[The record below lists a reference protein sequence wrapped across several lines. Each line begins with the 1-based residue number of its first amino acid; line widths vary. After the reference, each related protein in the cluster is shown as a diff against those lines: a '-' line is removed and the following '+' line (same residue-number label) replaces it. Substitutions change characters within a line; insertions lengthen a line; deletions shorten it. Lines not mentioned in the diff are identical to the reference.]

1 MTALHERRPETR
13 GRLLWWVGTVALTVA
28 LAVVLRVFVVGAYYV
43 PSGSMLDTIG
53 IGDLLLGERVSYR
66 FHDPEPGDIVTFES
80 PLTEGETLVKRV
92 IAVGGQTI
100 DLVDGSVVVDGEVL
114 EEPYVG
120 GAPTESLSGIAGSA
134 GIKYPYVV
142 PEGCVWVMGD
152 NRTNSKDSRYFGPV
166 SVDDVTSRAILI
178 YWPLSDA
185 GLL

>member
-13 GRLLWWVGTVALTVA
+13 GRLLWWVGTIALTVA

-134 GIKYPYVV
+134 GITYPYVV
-142 PEGCVWVMGD
+142 PEGCVW
-152 NRTNSKDSRYFGPV
+152 TGP
-166 SVDDVTSRAILI
+166 SAPPYRAASTRAGRAGR
-178 YWPLSDA
+178 WPATWA
-185 GLL
+185 GRPRR